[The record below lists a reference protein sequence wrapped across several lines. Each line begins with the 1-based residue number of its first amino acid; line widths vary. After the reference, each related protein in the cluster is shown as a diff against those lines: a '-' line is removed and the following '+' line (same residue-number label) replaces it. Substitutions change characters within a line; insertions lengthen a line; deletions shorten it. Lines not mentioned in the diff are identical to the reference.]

1 MQINVG
7 DVLKGKVTA
16 IKNFG
21 AFVAL
26 GDGMTGLVHI
36 SEIAHA
42 YVKEVSEVL
51 SVGDEVEVKVLS
63 AADGKL
69 SLSIK
74 QAKPDERVQKR
85 APEKAPQNSFEDML
99 SDFKKTSDEKILAMK
114 TNRNP
119 RKNGGYS
126 RRKD

>member
-69 SLSIK
+69 SL
-74 QAKPDERVQKR
+74 
-85 APEKAPQNSFEDML
+85 
-99 SDFKKTSDEKILAMK
+99 
-114 TNRNP
+114 
-119 RKNGGYS
+119 
-126 RRKD
+126 